1 MRILF
6 ILLTVMSVNALAEA
20 PPTVQQAPEPPVTVV
35 PSTGV
40 DPDEELEPEVTI
52 IQRDDAEVKE
62 YRINGQ
68 LYMVKVVPVVGPA
81 YYLFDSNG
89 DGTLDIRRNELDPG
103 LVVPRWMIFR
113 W

>member
-1 MRILF
+1 MRVLC
-6 ILLTVMSVNALAEA
+6 ILLTILSFSVRAEE
-20 PPTVQQAPEPPVTVV
+20 PPTVEEAPEPPVTVL

-52 IQRDDAEVKE
+52 IQREDAEVQE

-68 LYMVKVVPVVGPA
+68 LYMIKVVPVVGPA